1 MSGKE
6 YALGQSVRLAAA
18 FATFAGVRTDPTT
31 VTFKYAVVTDQ
42 PPPEPTATSAVYLTD
57 PNVIR
62 DSAGVFHYDFVPAAS
77 GDYVW
82 QAVGT
87 GAVAAACPLQRF
99 RVLPSP
105 FA

>member
-1 MSGKE
+1 MSGNE
-6 YALGQSVRLAAA
+6 YELGQSVRLAAA
-18 FATFAGVRTDPTT
+18 FATFAGVRTNPTT
-31 VTFKYAVVTDQ
+31 TTFKVARVTAQ
-42 PPPEPTATSAVYLTD
+42 PPPEPTATSAVFGVD
-57 PNVIR
+57 AAVIN
-62 DSAGVFHYDFVPAAS
+62 DSAGVFHYDFTPANP

-87 GAVAAACPLQRF
+87 GAVAAVKRGRF